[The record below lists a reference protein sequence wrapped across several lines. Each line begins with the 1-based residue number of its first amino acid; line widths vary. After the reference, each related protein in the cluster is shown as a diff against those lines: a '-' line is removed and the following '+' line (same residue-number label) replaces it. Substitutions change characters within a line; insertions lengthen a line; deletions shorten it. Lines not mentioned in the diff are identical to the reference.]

1 MEVLPDGPAD
11 RARDPDVVLQTAPAA
26 AYRFRD
32 ELRHHGAT
40 LDPEPPIIV
49 KNGVSGYVRNDE
61 AGHALVGDE
70 NIGAEPEHEIRNLRL
85 ASGYDGMRQIIRGV
99 GLVQQVGRTA
109 DLEGRE
115 GRQRNIA
122 LEGRAVELGS
132 NVLECRTVDWMGRR
146 RRGDL
151 GHESGKEIMRAVQ
164 SLPRRS
170 LPRTTLAAALCL
182 LAVASLPLAAQRA
195 ELERRIKRD
204 TLPNGLEIIVVE
216 NHGVPLV
223 TIEANARNGSF
234 TQSPT
239 YEGLSHLYEHMFF
252 KSNASYPQPEQFVA
266 RASEL
271 GAVFNG
277 TTQEERVNYYLTVPS
292 DSTMPAMAFLASALR
307 NPLFRGDELERE
319 RAVVIGEYDRAESDP
334 GYALQ
339 TAMGKTLWGAAWSR
353 KNPLGERAVILK
365 TTPEQMRTIQRKYYV
380 PNNTALI
387 VAGDVTPDSVFAAA
401 RRLFGDWPRAANPFV
416 TDPIPPVP
424 SLQGNKGIIV
434 EQPVNAVYVMVQWQG
449 PGAHADVPATYAA
462 DVFSDVLN
470 QPGSRF
476 QRNLVDTGL
485 WQSINVN
492 YYTLNQVGPITIGG
506 AVAPGKLREAV
517 AALDRELLEVVK
529 PGYITVD
536 AVDGVKRQRIVGTME
551 SLERSSGFAH
561 QLGFWWA
568 VTGLDYFFGYVD
580 TMANQTPEDL
590 RRYASRYILGKSRV
604 TGVLLSPETR
614 RALKLTESELTAGG
628 TP

>member
-1 MEVLPDGPAD
+1 M
-11 RARDPDVVLQTAPAA
+11 R
-26 AYRFRD
+26 
-32 ELRHHGAT
+32 
-40 LDPEPPIIV
+40 
-49 KNGVSGYVRNDE
+49 
-61 AGHALVGDE
+61 VG
-70 NIGAEPEHEIRNLRL
+70 
-85 ASGYDGMRQIIRGV
+85 
-99 GLVQQVGRTA
+99 
-109 DLEGRE
+109 
-115 GRQRNIA
+115 
-122 LEGRAVELGS
+122 
-132 NVLECRTVDWMGRR
+132 
-146 RRGDL
+146 
-151 GHESGKEIMRAVQ
+151 Q
-164 SLPRRS
+164 SLPGSPRS
-170 LPRTTLAAALCL
+170 RLLWTTLAAALCL
-182 LAVASLPLAAQRA
+182 LTAALPAWAQRA
-195 ELERRIKRD
+195 ELEKRIKRD
-204 TLPNGLEIIVVE
+204 TLANGLEVIVVE

-234 TQSPT
+234 TQPPT

-252 KSNASYPQPEQFVA
+252 KSNVSYPIPEQFVA

-292 DSTMPAMAFLASALR
+292 DSAMPALSFLASALR
-307 NPLFRGDELERE
+307 SPLFRPDELERE

-339 TAMGKTLWGAAWSR
+339 TAMGKALWGSAWSR

-387 VAGDVTPDSVFAAA
+387 VAGDVTADSVFAAA
-401 RRLFGDWPRAANPFV
+401 RTLFGDWLRGVSPFV

-424 SLQGNKGIIV
+424 PLTGNKGVIV
-434 EQPVNAVYVMVQWQG
+434 EEPVNAVIAMMQWHG
-449 PGAHADVPATYAA
+449 PGAHTDTPATYAA

-476 QRNLVDTGL
+476 QRKLVDSGL
-485 WQSINVN
+485 WQSVLVN
-492 YYTLNQVGPITIGG
+492 YYTLNQVGPITISGV
-506 AVAPGKLREAV
+506 VAPEKLREAI

-529 PGYITVD
+529 PGYITAD

-580 TMANQTPEDL
+580 TMAKQTPDDL
-590 RRYASRYILGKSRV
+590 RRYAARYIVGKPRV

-614 RALKLTESELTAGG
+614 RALKLTEAELTVGG